1 MLYDPRSDNTV
12 SVAFFE
18 IFFTVLLVLVTL
30 GILGFSALVITR
42 LFKGQK

>member
-1 MLYDPRSDNTV
+1 M

-18 IFFTVLLVLVTL
+18 IFFTVLLVLVTI
-30 GILGFSALVITR
+30 GILGFTGLVVSR